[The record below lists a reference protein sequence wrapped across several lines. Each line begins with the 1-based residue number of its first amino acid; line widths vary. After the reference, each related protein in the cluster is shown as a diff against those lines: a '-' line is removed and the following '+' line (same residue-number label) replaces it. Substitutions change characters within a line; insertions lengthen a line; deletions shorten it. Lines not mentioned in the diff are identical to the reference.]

1 MIYCK
6 HCGVANREGSNY
18 CNSCGLSLVSSDVP
32 EEGPLPQWLREVAVA
47 GYLWKGDTLLPEWL
61 SELRPFRELLGR
73 DAVVLPH
80 AASELSAPMSPEE
93 VLTDLEDEDVSF
105 GELRGDEDGPLEADL
120 LLLEDLDDE
129 EQDGYGS
136 GQGTPESCTES
147 TDQERTQSHAENRQ
161 G

>member
-18 CNSCGLSLVSSDVP
+18 CNGCGSPLVSSDVP

-47 GYLWKGDTLLPEWL
+47 GYLWKGDALLPEWL

-73 DAVVLPH
+73 GAVVLPH
-80 AASELSAPMSPEE
+80 PASEINAPMSPEE

-105 GELRGDEDGPLEADL
+105 GELGSDEDGPLEADL

-129 EQDGYGS
+129 EQDGYAS
-136 GQGTPESCTES
+136 GLRTPESRTEAA
-147 TDQERTQSHAENRQ
+147 DQERTQSRAENRQ